1 MAESAFMAEMLPS
14 PLISQN
20 QVELMQIDSASSP
33 DMPGI
38 GELGISAHSVEEI
51 LQDLLILLHQKF
63 FRRRC
68 LVIGAEQ
75 HGHRG
80 SVLTSAAIKRR
91 RIVAIEFGMWRSGR
105 SGGTAGSITFG

>member
-1 MAESAFMAEMLPS
+1 MFSHTAGPLLTDVHSGAGHPDSGAVQDAESVGFL
-14 PLISQN
+14 
-20 QVELMQIDSASSP
+20 V
-33 DMPGI
+33 
-38 GELGISAHSVEEI
+38 
-51 LQDLLILLHQKF
+51 LLHQKF
-63 FRRRC
+63 FRRGC

>member
-1 MAESAFMAEMLPS
+1 V
-14 PLISQN
+14 Q
-20 QVELMQIDSASSP
+20 Q
-33 DMPGI
+33 MPGRNAYLD
-38 GELGISAHSVEEI
+38 G
-51 LQDLLILLHQKF
+51 LLVLLHQKF
-63 FRRRC
+63 FRRGC

>member
-1 MAESAFMAEMLPS
+1 
-14 PLISQN
+14 
-20 QVELMQIDSASSP
+20 MQQK
-33 DMPGI
+33 PGCDAYLD
-38 GELGISAHSVEEI
+38 G
-51 LQDLLILLHQKF
+51 LLVLLHQKF
-63 FRRRC
+63 FRRGC

-80 SVLTSAAIKRR
+80 SVVTSAAIKRR